1 MKIAEIV
8 LRLNSV
14 THERNEIRHDKG
26 RKEVQGGFRGY
37 FDRPSLLGQ
46 IETTHILTR
55 ESAPYRFILLGIP
68 PRSQKGKS
76 DLDAHILIGHWLVPD
91 HTEQGERVNLI

>member
-1 MKIAEIV
+1 MFYN
-8 LRLNSV
+8 LFS
-14 THERNEIRHDKG
+14 THERNEIRHDK
-26 RKEVQGGFRGY
+26 RREEVQKGFNYVKWRLN
-37 FDRPSLLGQ
+37 LLGQ

-55 ESAPYRFILLGIP
+55 ESIPYRFILLGIP

-76 DLDAHILIGHWLVPD
+76 DLDVHILIGHWLVSD